1 MYSIVDIETTGTSA
15 PGEKITEI
23 AIFVFDGE
31 RIVDEFV
38 TLINPEKKIPYRIT
52 QLTGITD
59 KMVEDA
65 PRFCEVARKIVEIT
79 ENTVFVAHNVGFDYG
94 FVRNEFKSLGYE
106 YQREKLCTVRLSRKL
121 VPGLASYSLGNLCQS
136 LAINIKNRHRAAGD
150 ALATVKLFQ
159 HLLAIDSRP
168 MQVNLKGT
176 NSSLNP
182 DIVHKLPEEP
192 GVYYFH
198 NKEGAVIY
206 IGKSLCIRD
215 RIKQHLI
222 NETTQ
227 KALEMKYAVQD
238 VSYELTGSDLVAQLL
253 ESEEIK
259 NHMPIYNRAQRR
271 IGFNLGLYLHVAPT
285 GFHHLRIEKLDNAKQ
300 AITSFNSVAAAKRYL
315 FDLCE
320 QHSLCQKLCG
330 LYKTEGACFQHT
342 IGSCLGACLGL
353 EPHETY
359 NARVEAALAPIRFDN
374 DNFFIIDKG
383 RRFNEC
389 SVVQV
394 HGGCYVGY
402 GYIDMETG
410 YSTISDLQEC
420 ITPHQDTRDIRQI
433 IRSYLRLHKYQK
445 FIAY

>member
-182 DIVHKLPEEP
+182 AIVNKLPEEP

-198 NKEGAVIY
+198 NKEGSIIY

-259 NHMPIYNRAQRR
+259 NHMPVYNRAQRR

-285 GFHHLRIEKLDNAKQ
+285 GYHHLRIEKLDNTKH
-300 AITSFNSVAAAKRYL
+300 AITSFNSMAAAKRYL

-353 EPHETY
+353 EPAESY
-359 NARVEAALAPIRFDN
+359 NARVEEALAPIRFDN

-383 RRFNEC
+383 RRFNER

>member
-23 AIFVFDGE
+23 AIFIFDGE

-38 TLINPEKKIPYRIT
+38 TLINPEKRIPYRIS

-94 FVRNEFKSLGYE
+94 FIRNEFKSLGYE

-121 VPGLASYSLGNLCQS
+121 VPGLSSYSLGNLCQS
-136 LAINIKNRHRAAGD
+136 LDIQIKNRHRAAGD

-182 DIVHKLPEEP
+182 DIVNKLPEEP

-206 IGKSLCIRD
+206 VGKSLSIRD
-215 RIKQHLI
+215 RIKQHLN
-222 NETTQ
+222 NETTK
-227 KALEMKYAVQD
+227 KALEMKYAVYD
-238 VSYELTGSDLVAQLL
+238 VSFELTGSDLVAQLL

-259 NHMPIYNRAQRR
+259 SHMPVFNRAQRR
-271 IGFNLGLYLHVAPT
+271 IGFNLGLYLHIAPS
-285 GFHHLRIEKLDNAKQ
+285 GYHHLRIEKLDNKKQ
-300 AITSFNSVAAAKRYL
+300 AITTFNSMEAAKRYL
-315 FDLCE
+315 FNLCE
-320 QHSLCQKLCG
+320 QHKLCQKLCG

-342 IGSCLGACLGL
+342 IGSCDGACLGL
-353 EPHETY
+353 EPPESY
-359 NARVEAALAPIRFDN
+359 NDRVGEALAPVRFDN

-394 HGGCYVGY
+394 HGGCYVGF
-402 GYIDMETG
+402 GFIDTDAG
-410 YSTISDLQEC
+410 NGTLADLYDC
-420 ITPHQDTRDIRQI
+420 IKPRTDTRDIRQI
-433 IRSYLRLHKYQK
+433 IRSYVRLHKYQK